1 MHSFGKKI
9 KKIRKERR
17 LTQKSLSQDIC
28 SQSVL
33 SRIENDEELPNVW
46 VMQQLCFRLGVTL
59 DQIMGMDVDDV
70 QSNHCLFRQM
80 KIFDHQ
86 KKYRELFE
94 LLHKEKD
101 KASFKLAGDLQLYY
115 YYKGC
120 CYYHLY
126 KDYEKALNYFRR
138 SLLCVQE
145 REQVCFT
152 AQEIQII
159 SYIGLVYASMGDRQQ
174 ARILLQRAV
183 KYSCQM
189 PEEQLTI
196 SLVKIFYNFGHFLW
210 EESEYDLAEE
220 QVDRGISWDTQ
231 NDSYYYLVELFELKS
246 KLLEKRDCVEQ
257 AEEFAQMAAGLSQ
270 LNRVT

>member
-9 KKIRKERR
+9 KKIRKERH

-59 DQIMGMDVDDV
+59 DQIMGIEVEEIRT
-70 QSNHCLFRQM
+70 NHCLLRQM
-80 KIFDHQ
+80 KRFEHQ
-86 KKYRELFE
+86 KKYGELFE

-101 KASFKLAGDLQLYY
+101 KASFKLAGDRQLYY
-115 YYKGC
+115 YYKGS

-126 KDYEKALNYFRR
+126 QDYEKALNYFRR
-138 SLLCVQE
+138 SLLCIQE

-189 PEEQLTI
+189 PEEQLTV

-210 EESEYDLAEE
+210 EESEYDLAEL
-220 QVDRGISWDTQ
+220 QVDRGISWATQ
-231 NDSYYYLVELFELKS
+231 NDSYYYLSELFELKS
-246 KLLEKRDCVEQ
+246 KLLRQQSCFEKAADFARM
-257 AEEFAQMAAGLSQ
+257 AEGLSQ
-270 LNRVT
+270 LNHIM